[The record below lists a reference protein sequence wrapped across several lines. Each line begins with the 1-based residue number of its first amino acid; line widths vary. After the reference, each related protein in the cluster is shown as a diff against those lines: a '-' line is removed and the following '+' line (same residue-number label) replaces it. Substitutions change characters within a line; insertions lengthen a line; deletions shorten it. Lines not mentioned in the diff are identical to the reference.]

1 MEKFTE
7 SGKFNELQQQKQLQ
21 VKSTLKLKRYGPV
34 MLPLTPSQTSG
45 KFDLKCRTNL
55 FGTGF
60 MASFSF
66 SKFAEDVREKR
77 R

>member
-1 MEKFTE
+1 MNILLEQEGDKEKE
-7 SGKFNELQQQKQLQ
+7 IEIDEK
-21 VKSTLKLKRYGPV
+21 
-34 MLPLTPSQTSG
+34 TSE

-55 FGTGF
+55 FETGF

-77 R
+77 GSP

>member
-1 MEKFTE
+1 MNILLEQEGDNEKE
-7 SGKFNELQQQKQLQ
+7 IEIDEK
-21 VKSTLKLKRYGPV
+21 
-34 MLPLTPSQTSG
+34 TSG

-60 MASFSF
+60 IASFSF

>member
-1 MEKFTE
+1 MNILLEQEGDNEKE
-7 SGKFNELQQQKQLQ
+7 IEIDEK
-21 VKSTLKLKRYGPV
+21 
-34 MLPLTPSQTSG
+34 TSG
-45 KFDLKCRTNL
+45 KFDLNCRTNL